1 MKGTRIVRV
10 IYLDCRGISQPD
22 INSYV
27 DDVRD
32 TFGAEPQQNQEIE
45 LIFVPVRSETRIDH
59 IILDLDQVRIAKVME
74 EADFKEIHAKYATV

>member
-10 IYLDCRGISQPD
+10 VYLDCRGISQTN

-27 DDVRD
+27 DDVWD
-32 TFGAEPQQNQEIE
+32 TLHTEHQQNQEIE
-45 LIFVPVRSETRIDH
+45 FILVPVRSETRIDH